1 MTFSRLSKVYL
12 PGYGEHVSE
21 DLVVLLKMYRIEVVV
36 DIDRDMAP
44 AGYQQETLRRSI
56 ENTQIT
62 YHWAGAQ

>member
-36 DIDRDMAP
+36 DIDRDMTP
-44 AGYQQETLRRSI
+44 AGINRKRFVDQ
-56 ENTQIT
+56 
-62 YHWAGAQ
+62 